1 MLVIAAVTNPDWNT
15 RKGAGDRFCV
25 WRIFASKRR
34 DRGKQGGLTTG
45 KSPNAVGTD
54 AKSSEHWPAANEAGC
69 RQALHDLLNGHKR
82 MLPSSSCLGRN
93 DKERKKLWVMKQVVL
108 RLLDLTRKTA
118 AAGDCCEC
126 L

>member
-1 MLVIAAVTNPDWNT
+1 MLVIAAVTDPDWNA
-15 RKGAGDRFCV
+15 RESEGDRFCV
-25 WRIFASKRR
+25 WMIFAGERR
-34 DRGKQGGLTTG
+34 DRGKHRRLTTG
-45 KSPNAVGTD
+45 KSPNAIGSD
-54 AKSSEHWPAANEAGC
+54 AESSEQRPATNEAGC
-69 RQALHDLLNGHKR
+69 RQALHDLLNGHKG